1 MECRQD
7 LQVIIPELE
16 SCLEEIAA
24 AGKQLSAHQHR
35 RQQDIWML
43 VKVAVSSVCTLC
55 GEEGK
60 NCMMP
65 WWQGVVYSR
74 RVFTLGNITET
85 FYFAFLVAVIPEGHS
100 ATSKG
105 RSHYCVENFNGDWN
119 VHIHACFHA
128 CMPSHSPPTPTHTH
142 TPTPTLTHHDTCTHH
157 THMSTHTNVQREREI
172 DKTMSLT
179 RWPFFY
185 INFFITSF
193 NVSGSNH
200 THLGGGAWVESWV
213 H

>member
-55 GEEGK
+55 GEVGK
-60 NCMMP
+60 KLHDALVTGRC
-65 WWQGVVYSR
+65 
-74 RVFTLGNITET
+74 VFQKSFRPGKHRWNI
-85 FYFAFLVAVIPEGHS
+85 FHAAILVAVIPEGHS

-105 RSHYCVENFNGDWN
+105 RCHYLLKTLMVTDMYTYM
-119 VHIHACFHA
+119 HAFMYVC
-128 CMPSHSPPTPTHTH
+128 PPAAPR
-142 TPTPTLTHHDTCTHH
+142 
-157 THMSTHTNVQREREI
+157 STH
-172 DKTMSLT
+172 
-179 RWPFFY
+179 P
-185 INFFITSF
+185 
-193 NVSGSNH
+193 
-200 THLGGGAWVESWV
+200 HL